1 MKMPKIIID
10 GISLEVEEGMT
21 ILKAAERVG
30 VHVPRFCYHPAFV
43 PEGSCRLCYVEIEGC
58 SKLELSCSTV
68 VKDGMNIAT
77 RSPRAVAAR
86 RSVLEFLLAEHPLDC
101 PICDKA
107 GECKLQDY
115 AWEHGLVESE
125 FREVK
130 EKREKKI
137 PIAARLVLDRER
149 CVLCTRCVRFLEEIT
164 ATRELGLFERGIRA
178 EVSTYNGELVQTH
191 YSGNLTDL
199 CPVGAITDTEFR
211 FKARTWFLT
220 PAESICP
227 LCSRGCHIYIDYHS
241 GFPRQPGS
249 AKVYRIRPRVN
260 DAVNGPWICDMG
272 RYGFVDRQQN
282 NRWSKLC
289 WNKGD
294 PKTELNWEKALD
306 LIAAR
311 IRSLREGEGKPPG
324 RITMILTSWLTN
336 EELYLIKKMFQQELN
351 VTDIYFADPKPGAGD
366 DFLLRPE
373 RSPNR
378 RGALEMGY
386 DLKPVVMETA
396 VRDTDMLLVFG
407 PFIAESSTAGKVG
420 EVIVDIPAKILITSH
435 ESGLESL
442 FDFVLPSAFIS
453 EKSGSLTNIDGRI
466 QKFRA
471 AVPQSGSAKPEWEI
485 LLELAKSLPVFAERL
500 GRWKDP
506 FSIFE
511 DMGKEVPFFGIRT

>member
-1 MKMPKIIID
+1 MKMAKIIID
-10 GISLEVEEGMT
+10 DISLEVEEGTT
-21 ILKAAERVG
+21 ILRAAERVG

-58 SKLELSCSTV
+58 SKLELGCSTV
-68 VKDGMNIAT
+68 VKDGMTIAT
-77 RSPRAVAAR
+77 RSPRAIAAR

-115 AWEHGLVESE
+115 AREHGLAESE
-125 FREVK
+125 FREAK

-137 PIAARLVLDRER
+137 LIAPRLVLDRER
-149 CVLCTRCVRFLEEIT
+149 CVLCARCVRFLEEIT
-164 ATRELGLFERGIRA
+164 ATRELGLFERGLRA
-178 EVSTYNGELVQTH
+178 EISTYDGELVQTR
-191 YSGNLTDL
+191 YSGNLADL

-211 FKARTWFLT
+211 FKTRVWFLA
-220 PAESICP
+220 PKESICP
-227 LCSRGCHIYIDYHS
+227 LCSRGCHIYIDYHP

-260 DAVNGPWICDMG
+260 DAVNGPWICDVG
-272 RYGFVDRQQN
+272 RYGFVGRQQN
-282 NRWSKLC
+282 DRWSKLL

-294 PKTELNWEKALD
+294 QKTELTWEKALD
-306 LIAAR
+306 MIAGR

-336 EELYLIKKMFQQELN
+336 EELYLIKKIFQQGLS

-366 DFLLRPE
+366 DFLLRPD

-386 DLKPVVMETA
+386 DLRPVALDAA
-396 VRDTDMLLVFG
+396 VRGTDMLLVFG
-407 PFIAESSTAGKVG
+407 PFIAEASTVE
-420 EVIVDIPAKILITSH
+420 EVRESIGDIPAKILITPH
-435 ESGLESL
+435 TTGLESL
-442 FDFVLPSAFIS
+442 FDFSLPSAFIS
-453 EKSGSLTNIDGRI
+453 EKSGSLTNVDGRI
-466 QKFRA
+466 QNFRP
-471 AVPQSGSAKPEWEI
+471 AVPAPGSARPEWEI
-485 LLELAKSLPVFAERL
+485 LLELEKALPALADRL

-506 FSIFE
+506 SSIFE
-511 DMGKEVPFFGIRT
+511 DLSKEVPFFGTRT